1 MARPFRLDSN
11 TMVIPS
17 QNGAMIGCNRSRQ
30 HLKSTGFLHKR
41 TGCRACG
48 VRVQCIQSSPLPH
61 AVAAWQP
68 TARVMCPFMCPLHIA
83 LLLGK
88 PRAHAPPSRE
98 IMAFLPSRA
107 YFQPKLRDLCMT
119 LGGCFERIRLKGMSF
134 ADDRWRTMI

>member
-1 MARPFRLDSN
+1 MARLFRLDSN

-30 HLKSTGFLHKR
+30 HLKSTGFLHTR

-68 TARVMCPFMCPLHIA
+68 TARVMCPFMCPLHTA
-83 LLLGK
+83 LLLGS
-88 PRAHAPPSRE
+88 PGRMLLHLMRNRGIPLSRLHFPAQIE
-98 IMAFLPSRA
+98 GFV
-107 YFQPKLRDLCMT
+107 
-119 LGGCFERIRLKGMSF
+119 LGRWLGIRVRS
-134 ADDRWRTMI
+134 TQN